1 MDNNNEFNKNSQ
13 ESISFERYLVCF
25 VDLLGST
32 KAIEKNEIDFFR
44 AVYNLFNAA
53 KSMCETYGD
62 KLNFSG
68 IKMKAF
74 SDNIIF
80 VYKMTNELSYEECCM
95 AIQTMSSFVSMFQ
108 FLALNDRILIRGG
121 MSVGTLCF
129 NDMFVWGKALVDA
142 YKLENIN
149 AIYPRIIVD
158 NTVFEL
164 LVDADGEIK
173 FGIPV
178 YQDIDGLGYLNFLH
192 HISEG
197 SRPWLLNHCFS
208 IVGEL
213 KNKNENNKKV
223 LQKIYWVEAYLKKFQ
238 ADNNITEQMIEEAIE
253 MDKKLHDDIMSG
265 KYE

>member
-1 MDNNNEFNKNSQ
+1 MSTDKEAP
-13 ESISFERYLVCF
+13 EIISFERYLVCF

-32 KAIEKNEIDFFR
+32 KAIEKDEMNFFC
-44 AVYNLFNAA
+44 AVYNLFNSA

-62 KLNFSG
+62 KLNFSD

-80 VYKMTNELSYEECCM
+80 VYKIPNELSYEECCT
-95 AIQTMSSFVSMFQ
+95 AVQTMSSFVSMFQ

-129 NDMFVWGKALVDA
+129 NDMFVWGKALIDA

-158 NTVFEL
+158 DKVFEL

-178 YQDIDGLGYLNFLH
+178 YQDIDGLGYLNFLYC
-192 HISEG
+192 ISEG
-197 SRPWLLNHCFS
+197 SRPWLLHHCFL
-208 IVGEL
+208 IIEEL
-213 KNKNENNKKV
+213 KSKNENNNKV
-223 LQKIYWVEAYLKKFQ
+223 LQKIFWLESYLQKFQ
-238 ADNNITEQMIEEAIE
+238 VDNNITEQMIEEAVE